1 MAGRVVGYVVDGIIL
16 CPTHAEEWAKEN
28 NVDLET
34 DERVS
39 PIFDDSEWDY
49 IPTCEE
55 CGDPLD
61 VAPTND
67 GLRWI
72 VEEFGSYEEAE
83 QAFPGVGGRWYEV
96 AQEAGVAP
104 AETTGEEEEGIL
116 AKMRRLDQILEK
128 LLRG

>member
-1 MAGRVVGYVVDGIIL
+1 MAGKVVGYVIDGTIL

-28 NVDLET
+28 KTNLET

-61 VAPTND
+61 VSPTTD
-67 GLRWI
+67 GLHWI
-72 VEEFGSYEEAE
+72 AERFGSAEEAE
-83 QAFPGVGGRWYEV
+83 EEFPFVGGRWYEL
-96 AQEAGVAP
+96 AQEKGYAP
-104 AETTGEEEEGIL
+104 AETSEEEEEIL
-116 AKMRRLDQILEK
+116 AKMRQIDQILER
-128 LLRG
+128 LLKG